1 MTGALYLL
9 LGIIILYF
17 SGEYL
22 VSGSVSLAKNL
33 KVQPFVIAVTLV
45 AFGTSAPE
53 LAISVNAALKGLKG
67 ITLGNIVGSNI
78 ANVLFAIPLA
88 YLIKIS
94 KTSDVQKKDSI
105 FFLVI
110 TIIFCGLIVSG
121 KKFEL
126 IYGLVSISIL
136 ISYIL
141 FVIYESKIGKRKLNF
156 NNEDEIELSTLR
168 SSLFS
173 FLGIIGVVI
182 GAEILVHGA
191 VLTAKLLG
199 ISQVV
204 IGLTVVALGTSLP
217 EVAASMIAA
226 YRGQVN
232 FILGAILGSNLFN
245 ILGIT
250 GTASILTPIKS
261 QGTLTSI
268 DLFFLMLS
276 SIIFL
281 IFTLLSKFINRMLLV
296 VILISYLI
304 YVFILFLS
312 FNARYLL

>member
-1 MTGALYLL
+1 MTGAIYLL
-9 LGIIILYF
+9 LGITILYF

-22 VSGSVSLAKNL
+22 VSGSVSLAKHL
-33 KVQPFVIAVTLV
+33 KVQPFVIALTLV

-53 LAISVNAALKGLKG
+53 LAISVNSALKGLQG

-88 YLIKIS
+88 YLIKIP
-94 KTSDVQKKDSI
+94 KKSDVKKKDSL
-105 FFLVI
+105 FLLVI
-110 TIIFCGLIVSG
+110 TVIFCGLVLIG
-121 KKFEL
+121 KTFEL
-126 IYGLVSISIL
+126 IYGVVSLSIL

-141 FVIYESKIGKRKLNF
+141 FIIYETKIGLRKLNL
-156 NNEDEIELSTLR
+156 NNEDEIELSIFR
-168 SSLFS
+168 SSFFS
-173 FLGIIGVVI
+173 ILGIIGVVL

-191 VLTAKLLG
+191 VLTAELFG

-226 YRGQVN
+226 YRGQIN
-232 FILGAILGSNLFN
+232 FVLGAILGSNLFN

-250 GTASILTPIKS
+250 GVASILAPIKS
-261 QGTLTSI
+261 EGTLTNI

-276 SIIFL
+276 SLIFL
-281 IFTLLSKFINRMLLV
+281 SFTIFSKFINRMLLV
-296 VILISYLI
+296 LILISYLI
-304 YVFILFLS
+304 YVLFL
-312 FNARYLL
+312 FLRF

>member
-1 MTGALYLL
+1 MIGTIYLL
-9 LGIIILYF
+9 IGIALLYF

-22 VSGSVSLAKNL
+22 VSGSVSLAKQL

-53 LAISVNAALKGLKG
+53 LAISVNSALKGFQG

-94 KTSDVQKKDSI
+94 KKSDVEKKDS

-110 TIIFCGLIVSG
+110 ITTIFCILIISEIT
-121 KKFEL
+121 FEL
-126 IYGLVSISIL
+126 IYGVISLSIL
-136 ISYIL
+136 IGYIL
-141 FVIYESKIGKRKLNF
+141 FIIYETKSGVRKLKF
-156 NNEDEIELSTLR
+156 NDEDKIELSILK
-168 SSLFS
+168 SSIFS
-173 FLGIIGVVI
+173 LLGILGVVL
-182 GAEILVHGA
+182 GAEVLVHGA
-191 VLTAKLLG
+191 VLTAEALG

-204 IGLTVVALGTSLP
+204 IGLTIVALGTSLP

-250 GTASILTPIKS
+250 GTASILAPIKS
-261 QGTLTSI
+261 QETLTSV
-268 DLFFLMLS
+268 DLFFLIMSALVFLTFT
-276 SIIFL
+276 IF
-281 IFTLLSKFINRMLLV
+281 SKLINRKLLV

-304 YVFILFLS
+304 YVLFLFLS
-312 FNARYLL
+312 F

>member
-1 MTGALYLL
+1 MIGTIYLL
-9 LGIIILYF
+9 LGITILYF
-17 SGEYL
+17 SGDFL
-22 VSGSVSLAKNL
+22 VNGSVSLAKHL

-53 LAISVNAALKGLKG
+53 LAISVNSAIKGFQG

-88 YLIKIS
+88 YLVRIS
-94 KTSDVQKKDSI
+94 KSSDVNKKDR
-105 FFLVI
+105 FFLL
-110 TIIFCGLIVSG
+110 IISFVFCILVLYEINFGI
-121 KKFEL
+121 
-126 IYGLVSISIL
+126 IYGIISLLIL
-136 ISYIL
+136 LGYIFL
-141 FVIYESKIGKRKLNF
+141 IIYETKIGKRKYDLEN
-156 NNEDEIELSTLR
+156 DDIKEITIFKSIFF
-168 SSLFS
+168 SLI
-173 FLGIIGVVI
+173 GIIGVVL

-191 VLTAKLLG
+191 VITAKLFG

-204 IGLTVVALGTSLP
+204 IGLTIVALGTSLP

-250 GTASILTPIKS
+250 GTASILAPINTK
-261 QGTLTSI
+261 GTLTLI
-268 DLFFLMLS
+268 DLLFFAFSTLVF
-276 SIIFL
+276 IF
-281 IFTLLSKFINRMLLV
+281 FTLFSKFLNRKLLT

-304 YVFILFLS
+304 YVLFL
-312 FNARYLL
+312 FLDF

>member
-1 MTGALYLL
+1 MIGSIYLL
-9 LGIIILYF
+9 FGIIVLYF

-22 VSGSVSLAKNL
+22 VSGSVALAKHL

-53 LAISVNAALKGLKG
+53 LAISVNSALKGFQG

-88 YLIKIS
+88 FLIKIS
-94 KTSDVQKKDSI
+94 SDSDVHKKDN
-105 FFLVI
+105 FFLFFV
-110 TIIFCGLIVSG
+110 TLLFCFLVFRGESFGAVYGIFSLSSLLG
-121 KKFEL
+121 
-126 IYGLVSISIL
+126 
-136 ISYIL
+136 YIML
-141 FVIYESKIGKRKLNF
+141 VIYESKVGKRKVILDH
-156 NNEDEIELSTLR
+156 EEKIEFSIFK
-168 SSLFS
+168 SLVFS
-173 FLGIIGVVI
+173 LLGIVGVVL

-191 VLTAKLLG
+191 ILTAKLFEV
-199 ISQVV
+199 SHVV
-204 IGLTVVALGTSLP
+204 IGLTIVALGTSLP

-261 QGTLTSI
+261 EGTLTNT
-268 DLFFLMLS
+268 DLFFLIFSTL
-276 SIIFL
+276 IFL
-281 IFTLLSKFINRMLLV
+281 GFNLFSKIINRSLLLA
-296 VILISYLI
+296 ILISYVI
-304 YVFILFLS
+304 YVLFL
-312 FNARYLL
+312 FLRL